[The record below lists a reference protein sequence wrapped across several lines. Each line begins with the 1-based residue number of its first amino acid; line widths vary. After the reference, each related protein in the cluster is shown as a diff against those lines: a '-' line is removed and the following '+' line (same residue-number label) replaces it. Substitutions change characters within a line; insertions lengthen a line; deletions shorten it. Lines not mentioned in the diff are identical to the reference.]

1 MSTMKENKQFQF
13 FVITLIT
20 LASVLGITS
29 VPPAFPAIAQ
39 HFNVPIEKIG
49 ILMGVFA
56 MPGILLTP
64 LFGYLADKYSRHSVL
79 IPCLITFAIAGFA
92 CTLAQ
97 DFNTLVILR
106 FIEGIGV
113 APLGALNISLI
124 GDIFEKKEMSKYTGL
139 NNTILSIGTATFPL
153 IGGFL
158 TLISWKSVFYLPLFT
173 LIVCA
178 LFIFAFKTK
187 HQPVETITFKKISTA
202 FKHKDFRK
210 ISIMNFLS
218 YILLIGCVFTYIPF
232 HLKYKFN
239 LDSNDIGI
247 YLFLMSFS
255 AAISSYFLHKI
266 IATLSE
272 SGIMVLKY
280 FIFTIVIGSLPFAS
294 QYLIYPLLMLFG
306 ATFGLGFPNMQYL
319 ILKISDNNNR
329 ASMTSAHR
337 AVSQIGQTIGP
348 IFFGYFAANY
358 ASSNS
363 VEEIFILGTIISLIT
378 LFITFFMLKQN
389 ILITKGDF

>member
-1 MSTMKENKQFQF
+1 
-13 FVITLIT
+13 
-20 LASVLGITS
+20 
-29 VPPAFPAIAQ
+29 
-39 HFNVPIEKIG
+39 
-49 ILMGVFA
+49 
-56 MPGILLTP
+56 
-64 LFGYLADKYSRHSVL
+64 
-79 IPCLITFAIAGFA
+79 
-92 CTLAQ
+92 
-97 DFNTLVILR
+97 
-106 FIEGIGV
+106 
-113 APLGALNISLI
+113 
-124 GDIFEKKEMSKYTGL
+124 
-139 NNTILSIGTATFPL
+139 
-153 IGGFL
+153 
-158 TLISWKSVFYLPLFT
+158 
-173 LIVCA
+173 
-178 LFIFAFKTK
+178 
-187 HQPVETITFKKISTA
+187 
-202 FKHKDFRK
+202 
-210 ISIMNFLS
+210 
-218 YILLIGCVFTYIPF
+218 
-232 HLKYKFN
+232 
-239 LDSNDIGI
+239 
-247 YLFLMSFS
+247 MSFS

-306 ATFGLGFPNMQYL
+306 ATFGLGFPNMQYW

-348 IFFGYFAANY
+348 IFFGYFAAKY